1 MSIDVVKITH
11 PQTFGFVVGDLVV
24 LKEPCVFLRETESTR
39 IPMQK
44 FLCAHYVRNVGN
56 KDVRFFKIRPS
67 PGTKFLI
74 LSCIEIMYNE
84 SLDYDLRIRTKI
96 DKIITLLDISTSSK
110 IDLYLDLS
118 CMSIDKLFEK
128 VNEDL

>member
-11 PQTFGFVVGDLVV
+11 PQSFGFVVGDLVV
-24 LKEPCVFLRETESTR
+24 LKESCVFLRETESTR

-56 KDVRFFKIRPS
+56 KDVRFLKVQLKQ
-67 PGTKFLI
+67 GTKFLI
-74 LSCIEIMYNE
+74 LGCIEITYNE
-84 SLDYDLRIRTKI
+84 GLDYDLRIRTKI
-96 DKIITLLDISTSSK
+96 DKIITLLDVSTSSK

-118 CMSIDKLFEK
+118 CMNIDKLLEK